1 MESTAQQMTSNKLDT
16 IKKLVDKINKKT
28 GTNTLVFG
36 SDMADHEWITTP
48 FASVNSLI
56 KGLPRGRFT
65 VVAGPEHTGKG
76 AFCVQVAAY
85 NQQKDPNFVVMWS
98 DLENSF
104 DREWAESLGLDL
116 DRVIFHGYTKQANTM
131 EKMMDIAVELLKSQ
145 QIDMWVL
152 DSVGAL
158 LPKNDV
164 QASDGSDR
172 SLEESNMLNL
182 QRKLGE
188 TLRKMNVLINRDT
201 KTGYKGCSAV
211 FIGQVYTVPSAN
223 VALEEVRGGNS
234 LKHWAHLRLKFRR
247 GPKSDW
253 PKPMETMGLDGK
265 VRKTYPGWA
274 GSIKVD
280 KSRMNGSETK
290 EILIPFYFGRGFD
303 ATISTISAAMG
314 LGIITRKGP
323 YYECPVLTEKVQGK
337 EELIDKLSKDPQL
350 IEQLAAL
357 VDKAYIENGGKT
369 PTDAVEVDSDSDSD
383 I

>member
-1 MESTAQQMTSNKLDT
+1 MTDKINE
-16 IKKLVDKINKKT
+16 IKKLLAKINKKI
-28 GTNTLVFG
+28 GSDTLVLG
-36 SDMADHEWITTP
+36 SEMPNHEFITTP
-48 FASVNSLI
+48 FSSVNSLI
-56 KGLPRGRFT
+56 KGVPKGRLT
-65 VVAGPEHTGKG
+65 VIAGPEHTGKG
-76 AFCVQVAAY
+76 AFCVQLAAY
-85 NQQKDPNFVVMWS
+85 NQMKDPDFVVMWS

-104 DREWAESLGLDL
+104 DKEWAESLGLDL
-116 DRVIFHGYTKQANTM
+116 DRVIFHGYTTEANTM
-131 EKMMDIAVELLKSQ
+131 EKMFDIAFEFLKSQ
-145 QIDMWVL
+145 RIDMWVL

-164 QASDGSDR
+164 KASDGSDR
-172 SLEESNMLNL
+172 SLEEANMLNL

-188 TLRKMNVLINRDT
+188 ALRKMNIMINRDT
-201 KTGYKGCSAV
+201 KSGYKGCAAV

-253 PKPMETMGLDGK
+253 PKPVEVMGLDGK

-274 GSIKVD
+274 ASIKVD

-314 LGIITRKGP
+314 LGIITRKGA
-323 YYECPVLTEKVQGK
+323 YYECSIFQDKVQGK
-337 EELIDKLSKDPQL
+337 EELIEKISKDPKML
-350 IEQLAAL
+350 EELGAL
-357 VDKAYIENGGKT
+357 VDKAYLETGGKT
-369 PTDAVEVDSDSDSD
+369 PNDASVDDTDAEVTEE